1 MQHGTALCACGGC
14 RLHHHIRIAAVG
26 DGHHQLIT
34 GIAHTFLLLYRQI
47 RLHVCA
53 AGDEI
58 LHGGSPAHAAQMQA
72 YGDTAAR
79 PVDVHSV
86 HQLPHQHVLDLRR
99 HHGEQ
104 HRFLRG
110 VVAGGTA
117 AQRREYHRCA
127 EGPIEIQKVL
137 AAHHP
142 IGDGND
148 VVQSLIHPVT
158 PVNTAR

>member
-1 MQHGTALCACGGC
+1 
-14 RLHHHIRIAAVG
+14 
-26 DGHHQLIT
+26 
-34 GIAHTFLLLYRQI
+34 
-47 RLHVCA
+47 
-53 AGDEI
+53 
-58 LHGGSPAHAAQMQA
+58 MQA

-79 PVDVHSV
+79 PVDVHGV

-110 VVAGGTA
+110 LQSQIAEHVVAGGTA
-117 AQRREYHRCA
+117 AQRREYHRRA